1 MNSKTMPIQDED
13 NPPFYHLDNEGHF
26 TLTDEGKSKYRKR
39 FARFGIRVESITTA
53 EDFRAAIL
61 LSRSVFIPDLLEQL
75 DERCAGKPYHEL
87 LTTIMV
93 GSKQDIEKAKRRYE
107 TRQKLRVISTPN
119 ESKTRR

>member
-1 MNSKTMPIQDED
+1 MNSTTIPIQDED
-13 NPPFYHLDNEGHF
+13 KPSFYHLDNEGNL
-26 TLTDEGKSKYRKR
+26 TWTDEGRRSYRKR
-39 FARFGIRVESITTA
+39 FAPFGIRIENITSYEEFRTA
-53 EDFRAAIL
+53 MV
-61 LSRSVFIPDLLEQL
+61 LSRSAFIPNLLEQL

-93 GSKQDIEKAKRRYE
+93 GSKSDIEKAKRRYE